1 MWDMVFIKVIKIK
14 LEYLEFLCCME
25 EVLDSS
31 NIEISRRVLEC
42 IFLLDDIMLKVI
54 ELFM

>member
-1 MWDMVFIKVIKIK
+1 MWDMVFIKATKTK
-14 LEYLEFLCCME
+14 LEHLEFPCCME

-42 IFLLDDIMLKVI
+42 IFSLDDTMLKVI